1 MNTEPKQG
9 KLDFLEGVFSSH
21 GDCPKWKIRLQ
32 PGVCLPSGLD
42 VCVGQLYS
50 VQVSTGKT
58 LVSHPLVLPRL
69 RGDSVCTSHYDTPS
83 SLSTLFSHCNFS
95 VYSLFYMEYR
105 CLLFGRVG
113 DLSPGHILGLPS
125 PVSGYFLTLIKELV
139 CSGLVLFILFPKA
152 HI

>member
-1 MNTEPKQG
+1 MVTAPSEKFAFSQECVCPADWMFV
-9 KLDFLEGVFSSH
+9 LASCILSRSVLEKH
-21 GDCPKWKIRLQ
+21 
-32 PGVCLPSGLD
+32 
-42 VCVGQLYS
+42 
-50 VQVSTGKT
+50 

-69 RGDSVCTSHYDTPS
+69 RGDSVCSCHYDTPS

-105 CLLFGRVG
+105 CLLFRRVG